1 VSRVR
6 KFNSLLNDVTILNFP
21 LIGKLLRRYYLISI
35 TIPAIALGVSVYFY
49 SIQNVLYETNVGFSD
64 ASTKNLSP
72 TNTIA
77 DLVGENQIIIAE
89 EDVLAMRNDWAF
101 NQKLAKKIYKLP
113 DLYSMD
119 FNSVNTR
126 NKIST
131 NVLLEKCQHD
141 EECTIRTLLGPLPGL
156 YNIIAE
162 ATPGRYRLLVVTL
175 EEKTAKIILREVAKL
190 IEEDRVSY
198 LKNVVEK
205 KIEATEKLI
214 KQQNVD
220 IDADNMMNLSNR
232 QVNLK
237 NQIEEIKNGMRNL
250 SQSIANN
257 KLQFNTLELEL
268 AQFNKSKSIGAAD
281 SKRVNYEKY
290 VKLNQ
295 EVLDLRTNISLLTQ
309 NTAMSEYE
317 KKVVIELE
325 ARLQGKLSE
334 IEKLGD
340 VSRSVSGIDKFNETQ
355 DSKSNYTQK
364 DYNVLREKIKKEQA
378 EYDKTKEDLD
388 KFQVEYAEVS
398 RKLDDMKPNT
408 GYLDLLE
415 KKLIS
420 LKLLASTI
428 STDLVVDNIGNN
440 VKIHKNAA
448 LSKYLVFAT
457 ISSVFFI
464 FLLTVIRYLFDQK
477 IYSED
482 DVKVFFEDLEVI
494 GNTPEFEK

>member
-35 TIPAIALGVSVYFY
+35 TIPVMAIGVSVYFY

-89 EDVLAMRNDWAF
+89 EDVLAMRNDWVF

-113 DLYSMD
+113 DLYSLD
-119 FNSVNTR
+119 FNGVGTR

-131 NVLLEKCQHD
+131 NILLEKCQHD
-141 EECTIRTLLGPLPGL
+141 EECSVRTLLGSLPSL
-156 YNIIAE
+156 YNIVAE
-162 ATPGRYRLLVVTL
+162 ATPGRYRLIVVTL
-175 EEKTAKIILREVAKL
+175 EEKTSKIILREVAKL
-190 IEEDRVSY
+190 IEEDRVVY
-198 LKNVVEK
+198 LKNIVDK

-295 EVLDLRTNISLLTQ
+295 EVLDLRTNLSLLTQ

-317 KKVVIELE
+317 KKVVVELE
-325 ARLQGKLSE
+325 ARLQTKLSE
-334 IEKLGD
+334 LEKLGD

-378 EYDKTKEDLD
+378 EYDKTKEELD
-388 KFQVEYAEVS
+388 KLQVEHAEVS

-420 LKLLASTI
+420 LKLLSSTI
-428 STDLVVDNIGNN
+428 TTDLVVDNIGNN
-440 VKIHKNAA
+440 IKIHKNAS

-457 ISSVFFI
+457 ISSIFFI